1 MKIML
6 SLAIGVAAGLWLA
19 QSAQARGGGGAGG
32 YHGGASSG
40 GYHGESS
47 GGYHGES
54 SGYHAE
60 GSSGAYHGES
70 SGYHAEGSTG
80 AYHGEA
86 SASGYHADSYSGYH
100 GATAYGQAAHVGLPT
115 DGGLAAHPNAGAAT
129 GAGAA
134 GYAAAH
140 SATQSLSSSH
150 VAAQGAAVRN
160 AYSGA
165 GTFNHNWY
173 GDHPGAWAAAGWDHG
188 AAWGVAAWGT
198 TAAAIGLAAD
208 AQPIA
213 YSYGNNITYQGNQV
227 FYGDNPV
234 ASSDQYYQQAATLAQ
249 NGPATDAQSPDWM
262 PLGVFALVQN
272 DQDSPQ
278 FVLQLAINKS
288 GAIAGNYEDLVS
300 DTVQPVHGGVDAK
313 TQRVAFTIGNSKKN
327 IGDTGLYNLTQ
338 DEAPVLIHRGSAQ
351 TQQWLLVR
359 LKQPDQQP
367 AAP

>member
-1 MKIML
+1 M
-6 SLAIGVAAGLWLA
+6 
-19 QSAQARGGGGAGG
+19 
-32 YHGGASSG
+32 
-40 GYHGESS
+40 
-47 GGYHGES
+47 
-54 SGYHAE
+54 
-60 GSSGAYHGES
+60 
-70 SGYHAEGSTG
+70 
-80 AYHGEA
+80 
-86 SASGYHADSYSGYH
+86 
-100 GATAYGQAAHVGLPT
+100 PT

-140 SATQSLSSSH
+140 GATQALSGSH

-173 GDHPGAWAAAGWDHG
+173 GDHPGAWAATGWGSG
-188 AAWGVAAWGT
+188 AAWGAAAWGT
-198 TAAAIGLAAD
+198 TAAAVGLAAD

-213 YSYGNNITYQGNQV
+213 YSYGDNITYQGDQV
-227 FYGDNPV
+227 YYGDNPI
-234 ASSDQYYQQAATLAQ
+234 ASTDQYYQQAATLAQ

-300 DTVQPVHGGVDAK
+300 DTVQPVHGGVDPK
-313 TQRVAFTIGNSKKN
+313 TQRVAFTIGSNKKN

-338 DEAPVLIHRGSAQ
+338 NEAPLLIHRGSDQ